1 MLLHLKVKV
10 VKKRRKKISS
20 RSHPLLLIQTSM
32 MIFARPISNA
42 PELRLTKSQTLPSSV
57 IISISTMK
65 MRLNLI
71 TPISTVVYLMKTIL
85 TGEGKVELMM
95 KLCSQSM
102 SFMKLSTTNKMPSL
116 PNKMRKKNVSGLTK
130 SIENS
135 RLVPLIVTPE
145 GLQYKVDNPR
155 EYSRIGS
162 TPIMESCHPQVMSY
176 HFSKLSRRRI
186 QQLQQTCSSLEET
199 LEELIKFS
207 NKGKMNLQ
215 MTMLKSSNLCSEMT
229 I

>member
-71 TPISTVVYLMKTIL
+71 TPISTVVYLMK
-85 TGEGKVELMM
+85 
-95 KLCSQSM
+95 LCSQSM

-162 TPIMESCHPQVMSY
+162 TPIMESCHLQVMSY
-176 HFSKLSRRRI
+176 HFSKPSRRRI

-215 MTMLKSSNLCSEMT
+215 MTMLKSSNVCSEMT